1 MKRLL
6 ALTLLFS
13 VSSFSIFAIDSEKL
27 KENLEKSQHL
37 TELMMDEEYV
47 KRQKAIAEEK
57 RLKKEAETELYDE
70 ILDVK
75 YHLESSYILEGKFLR
90 MEFFRKPGTFSIF
103 CMPEDG
109 GTVPLLATHDLSA
122 STCFLMKLDEKVYHL
137 GKSPRVLRELRRLSD
152 GAQLVYSFENGIR
165 LIADFSFEAS
175 RESKPEDI
183 IKIQIYVLNLGKET
197 HSVDLKGIFDTICGE
212 VSSVHFTTE
221 KRSKIRFE
229 TRYTNADLHSER
241 TVISANDKAYFQ
253 FVLDSL
259 NVTPV
264 ESVTLANI
272 DELYKMDWDSGFRKG
287 RGFSNIR
294 GYDDSGIMID
304 WPEFMLLPDEKAVFT
319 FYIAAASSD
328 EYPLGLTYAD
338 GILVLD
344 KKQQDDSALLDF
356 NNQNLDPAQDELQK
370 EKTVNSDK
378 RTDVEFVVPPV
389 KDYQLDSGYIQD
401 LIDKIDRLQSSKN
414 VDKKELLKLNAELD
428 AILEKLRRQ

>member
-1 MKRLL
+1 MKRPLVL
-6 ALTLLFS
+6 SLLFLS
-13 VSSFSIFAIDSEKL
+13 LSSFSTFAIDSEKL
-27 KENLEKSQHL
+27 RENLENSQHL

-57 RLKKEAETELYDE
+57 RLKKEAETELYDGV
-70 ILDVK
+70 LGVK

-103 CMPEDG
+103 CMPEG
-109 GTVPLLATHDLSA
+109 EGSVPLLATHDLSA

-152 GAQLVYSFENGIR
+152 GGAQLVYSFENGMR
-165 LIADFSFEAS
+165 LIADFSFVAS

-183 IKIQIYVLNLGKET
+183 IKVRLYVLNLGNEN

-229 TRYTNADLHSER
+229 TRYSNSDLHSER
-241 TVISANDKAYFQ
+241 TIISANDKAYFQ
-253 FVLDSL
+253 FVLDSQ
-259 NVTPV
+259 NVTPI

-304 WPEFMLLPDEKAVFT
+304 WPEFALPPESKTEFT
-319 FYIAAASSD
+319 FYIAAATSD

-356 NNQNLDPAQDELQK
+356 NNQNPAQEEPQK
-370 EKTVNSDK
+370 ENAVNSDK
-378 RTDVEFVVPPV
+378 RTDVEFVVPPI

-414 VDKKELLKLNAELD
+414 VDKKELMKLNAELD